1 MEKLDISRSNKI
13 NTMPDIMPYLA
24 YVNESGAFFRSDCF
38 DLLKGIKSNT
48 ISLCFTD
55 PPFNLGK
62 VYEDPTFNDNI
73 SKDKY
78 FDWCRSWMLELIRVL
93 KPGGSLC
100 TYLLPKT
107 AIELGY
113 WLNQNKDVTYRS
125 LIAMKMKSGFPIRGR
140 IHPALYTILYYTKNG
155 KKPIFNVV
163 RNKAPLC
170 RKCNGEIR
178 DYGGYRKK
186 FKKFED
192 ENGTPWIQI
201 SDFWEDTRPARQDKS
216 RKQQINELPLH
227 IPERIILMTTN
238 EETDNIVLDILGGG
252 GSTCHAAQMHG
263 RLWIGCDIN
272 DKPAL
277 SRFATIWGRTEQE
290 TLNPKIEECFDKT
303 FIEHLLT
310 EKKAKGIYPIG
321 DVSKLTNGRSMVKKD
336 VVSKSKV
343 LGF

>member
-1 MEKLDISRSNKI
+1 METSDISHGKKDSIMSN
-13 NTMPDIMPYLA
+13 IMPYLA
-24 YVNESGAFFRSDCF
+24 YINQNGAFFRSDCL
-38 DLLKGIKSNT
+38 DLLQGIKSNT

-78 FDWCRSWMLELIRVL
+78 FDWCKSWILELIRVL

-100 TYLLPKT
+100 IYLLPKT
-107 AIELGY
+107 AIDLGF

-238 EETDNIVLDILGGG
+238 KETDNIVLDILGGG
-252 GSTCHAAQMHG
+252 GSTCHAAQMHN

-277 SRFATIWGRTEQE
+277 SRFATIWGRTESE
-290 TLNPKIEECFDKT
+290 TLNPKIEECFEET
-303 FIEHLLT
+303 FIGNLLT
-310 EKKAKGIYPIG
+310 EKKDNDIHPINR
-321 DVSKLTNGRSMVKKD
+321 VPRLTNGRSMVKKD

>member
-1 MEKLDISRSNKI
+1 MSSVV
-13 NTMPDIMPYLA
+13 PYLA
-24 YVNESGAFFRSDCF
+24 YINQNGAFFRSDCL
-38 DLLKGIKSNT
+38 DLLHGIKSNT
-48 ISLCFTD
+48 IPLCFTD

-62 VYEDPTFNDNI
+62 VYEDPTFNDHI
-73 SKDKY
+73 AKDKY
-78 FDWCRSWMLELIRVL
+78 LNWCKSWILELIRVL

-100 TYLLPKT
+100 IYLLPKI
-107 AIELGY
+107 AIELGS
-113 WLNQNKDVTYRS
+113 WLNENNDVTYRS
-125 LIAMKMKSGFPIRGR
+125 LIALKMKGGFPIRGR

-163 RNKAPLC
+163 RHKAPLC

-192 ENGTPWIQI
+192 VNGTPWIQI

-216 RKQQINELPLH
+216 RKNQINELPLH
-227 IPERIILMTTN
+227 IPERVILMATN
-238 EETDNIVLDILGGG
+238 EKTDNIILDILGGG
-252 GSTCHAAQMHG
+252 GSTYHAAQMHN

-272 DKPAL
+272 DCPAL
-277 SRFATIWGRTEQE
+277 SRFATIWGREEAE
-290 TLNPKIEECFDKT
+290 TLNPRLQKCFNKE
-303 FIEHLLT
+303 FIERLMS
-310 EKKAKGIYPIG
+310 EKKMNDTHPLLDAPM
-321 DVSKLTNGRSMVKKD
+321 LTNGHSMIKKD